1 MSEASVV
8 FEGVRKSFGRTQ
20 ALRGF
25 DLEVPKGSVV
35 GLLGRNAAGKS
46 TALRCV
52 AGLERPDAGTILV
65 LGRDPK
71 TFDVPLRQ
79 RVVYLA
85 ETGVPFPGARVSH
98 LISLCAPLY
107 PRWDYALQDRML
119 AQFGVASD
127 RKLKELSL
135 GQQRAVGIMLA
146 VCPQPELLVLDEPAA
161 NLDTVVRRELLETVL
176 RLIGDGE
183 RTVIISSHMLGDV
196 ERVADR
202 VAIMHAGQLLLQ
214 APLDEL
220 KERSRRLRFSF
231 ADAPPETLALPGL
244 VSLRRGSRELLAT
257 VVGYDEGATAEV
269 AAAHGAHVEAA
280 PVGLEELFI
289 DLVGEHGLATRK
301 AA

>member
-1 MSEASVV
+1 MSEACVLFS
-8 FEGVRKSFGRTQ
+8 GVQKKFGETQ

-46 TALRCV
+46 TALRCM
-52 AGLERPDAGTILV
+52 AGLERPDAGTISV

-71 TFDVPLRQ
+71 SFDVPLRQ

-85 ETGVPFPGARVSH
+85 ETGVPFSGARVRA
-98 LISLCAPLY
+98 LIELCAPLY
-107 PRWDYALQDRML
+107 PHWDFALQDRML
-119 AQFGVASD
+119 AQFGIAPD

-135 GQQRAVGIMLA
+135 GQQRAVGLMLA

-161 NLDTVVRRELLETVL
+161 NLDAVVRRELLETVL

-196 ERVADR
+196 ERVADH
-202 VAIMHAGQLLLQ
+202 VAIMHAGRRLLQ

-231 ADAPPETLALPGL
+231 AAAPPETLVLPGI
-244 VSLRRGSRELLAT
+244 VSLRRGARELLAT
-257 VVGYDEGATAEV
+257 VVGYDESAAASV
-269 AAAHGAHVEAA
+269 AAEHGAHVEAA
-280 PVGLEELFI
+280 PLGLEELFI
-289 DLVGEHGLATRK
+289 DLVGEHGLATRR

>member
-1 MSEASVV
+1 MSAACV
-8 FEGVRKSFGRTQ
+8 FSGVKKRFGRTE

-25 DLEVPKGSVV
+25 DLEVPRGSIV

-46 TALRCV
+46 TALRCM
-52 AGLERPDAGTILV
+52 AGVERPDAGTITV

-71 TFDVPLRQ
+71 TFDEQLRQ
-79 RVVYLA
+79 RVVYLP
-85 ETGVPFPGARVSH
+85 ETGVPFPGARVRE

-107 PRWDYALQDRML
+107 PRWDFALQDRML
-119 AQFGVASD
+119 VQFGVAPD

-146 VCPQPELLVLDEPAA
+146 VCPQPEMLILDEPAA
-161 NLDTVVRRELLETVL
+161 NLDTVVRRELLEAVM

-183 RTVIISSHMLGDV
+183 RTVVISSHMLGDV

-220 KERSRRLRFSF
+220 KEQTRRLRFSF
-231 ADAPPETLALPGL
+231 AAAPPETLALPGL
-244 VSLRRGSRELLAT
+244 VSLRRGTRELLAT
-257 VVGYDEGATAEV
+257 VIGYDEEATAR
-269 AAAHGAHVEAA
+269 AAAAFGAEVEAQ
-280 PVGLEELFI
+280 PLGLEELFI
-289 DLVGEHGLATRK
+289 DLVGEHGLATRR

>member
-1 MSEASVV
+1 MSAACV
-8 FEGVRKSFGRTQ
+8 FSGVKKRFGRTE

-25 DLEVPKGSVV
+25 DLEVPRGSIV

-46 TALRCV
+46 TALRCM
-52 AGLERPDAGTILV
+52 AGVERPDAGTITV

-71 TFDVPLRQ
+71 TFDEQLRQ
-79 RVVYLA
+79 RVVYLP
-85 ETGVPFPGARVSH
+85 ETGVPFPGARVSE

-107 PRWDYALQDRML
+107 PRWDFALQDRML
-119 AQFGVASD
+119 VQFGVAPD

-135 GQQRAVGIMLA
+135 GQQRAVGLMLA
-146 VCPQPELLVLDEPAA
+146 VCAQPEMLILDEPAA
-161 NLDTVVRRELLETVL
+161 NLDTVVRRELLEAVM

-183 RTVIISSHMLGDV
+183 RTVVISSHMLGDV

-220 KERSRRLRFSF
+220 KEQTRRLRFSF
-231 ADAPPETLALPGL
+231 ASAPPETLALPGL
-244 VSLRRGSRELLAT
+244 VSLRRGARELLAT
-257 VVGYDEGATAEV
+257 VIGYDEEATAS
-269 AAAHGAHVEAA
+269 AAAAFGAQVEAQ

-289 DLVGEHGLATRK
+289 DLVGEHGLATRR